1 MNDLVLFIF
10 IIWFWMGF
18 DKVRLISS
26 NNMILI
32 PLFSLFQF
40 SELLK
45 NIRYVF
51 ILLKEKKL
59 TSLVLKCN
67 GYVLQIV
74 NVFALWSI
82 MLTTDFSQM
91 TWNQTSIYVISCS
104 VIIGFEF
111 VLGVVRVQ
119 DYFRSYYLR
128 LVFFTFMCIFHLI
141 FWNICN

>member
-1 MNDLVLFIF
+1 
-10 IIWFWMGF
+10 MGF

-119 DYFRSYYLR
+119 DYFQSYYLR

-141 FWNICN
+141 F

>member
-1 MNDLVLFIF
+1 
-10 IIWFWMGF
+10 MGF

-141 FWNICN
+141 F

>member
-1 MNDLVLFIF
+1 L
-10 IIWFWMGF
+10 
-18 DKVRLISS
+18 S
-26 NNMILI
+26 N
-32 PLFSLFQF
+32 F
-40 SELLK
+40 
-45 NIRYVF
+45 
-51 ILLKEKKL
+51 
-59 TSLVLKCN
+59 VLKCN

-119 DYFRSYYLR
+119 DYFRSYYL
-128 LVFFTFMCIFHLI
+128 
-141 FWNICN
+141 